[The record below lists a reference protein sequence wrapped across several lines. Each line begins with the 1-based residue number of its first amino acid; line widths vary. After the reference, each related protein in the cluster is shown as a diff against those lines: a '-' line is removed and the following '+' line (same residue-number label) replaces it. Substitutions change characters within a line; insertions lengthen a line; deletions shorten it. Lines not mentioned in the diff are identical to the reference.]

1 MATTH
6 NTQLARVVAGTLA
19 VFLYLTVTPLA
30 RAYGWPVKPFDRQ
43 HPVRAFFG
51 DPRIGE
57 GGVTQFHFGIDV
69 AARNGTP
76 VYATISGTVS
86 LLHPDVVVVHAA
98 GGVEFS
104 YWHVVPSVRPGA
116 YARAYTTVV
125 GRVEAPWAHVHFS
138 EARYGRYLNPLR
150 PGALAPFADHGLPR
164 IARVSA
170 EARGRNVAMTRAAG
184 TIDLVVEAYDETPL
198 KVFPEWWSG
207 LPVMPA
213 YIRWRIVSDAGRVVT
228 AWATAIDFRTTLPPA
243 SVFGSVFAPATQQN
257 HARRPGRYAVYL
269 TRSWRTTGLSDG
281 AYRVEVI
288 AGDVRGNEGRAVF
301 AVVVANHGTGTVQR

>member
-6 NTQLARVVAGTLA
+6 STYLRRAVAGTLA
-19 VFLYLTVTPLA
+19 IFVSLAVTPLA
-30 RAYGWPVKPFDRQ
+30 RAYGWAVKPFDRQ

-57 GGVTQFHFGIDV
+57 GGVRQFHFGVDV

-76 VYATISGTVS
+76 VYATVSGTVS
-86 LLHPDVVVVHAA
+86 LLHSDVVVVHAV

-116 YARAYTTVV
+116 YARAYTTVL
-125 GRVEAPWAHVHFS
+125 GRVEAPWAHVHFA
-138 EARYGRYLNPLR
+138 EARGGRYLNPLR
-150 PGALAPFADHGLPR
+150 AGALAPFADHGPPS
-164 IARVSA
+164 IARLTA
-170 EARGRNVAMTRAAG
+170 EARRRNVALTRTAG
-184 TIDLVVEAYDETPL
+184 TIDLVVEAYDQTPL

-213 YIRWRIVSDAGRVVT
+213 YIRWRIVSDAGGVVT

-243 SVFGSVFAPATQQN
+243 SVFGAIFAPATRQN
-257 HARRPGRYAVYL
+257 HAHRPGSYPVYL
-269 TRSWRTTGLSDG
+269 TRGWQTAGLRDG
-281 AYRVEVI
+281 GYRVEVI
-288 AGDVRGNEGRAVF
+288 AGDVRGNETRAVF
-301 AVVVANHGTGTVQR
+301 TVVVANHGAGTRQR